1 MSKNFVREIDHVNN
15 INKLDFNTN
24 KPNDL
29 LSTKEHNYIRK
40 ETEQYH
46 CLTDNVKQ
54 TKTTNVRYTDTTAK
68 PNVNY
73 NLLSVDNTQVAK
85 TNTNTISASS
95 LVEALEAKDQ
105 QIQQLKEEIASS
117 LSEKKPQILFYAGSG
132 DECVVCDTILTEP
145 DLDNDYFI
153 DCLLTLNNVSFSSDN
168 RLATVPIY
176 DAYKNFS
183 WNDYHLNVTI
193 NTPTS
198 KIQNITFNNNT
209 IVIKF
214 GGEVT
219 SPYTGTIPVEV
230 NITPASVPPLI
241 RD

>member
-1 MSKNFVREIDHVNN
+1 M
-15 INKLDFNTN
+15 
-24 KPNDL
+24 
-29 LSTKEHNYIRK
+29 
-40 ETEQYH
+40 
-46 CLTDNVKQ
+46 
-54 TKTTNVRYTDTTAK
+54 
-68 PNVNY
+68 NY

-117 LSEKKPQILFYAGSG
+117 LSEKKPQIVFYAGSG
-132 DECVVCDTILTEP
+132 DECVVCDTILTE
-145 DLDNDYFI
+145 LDSGNAYFI

-241 RD
+241 TD